1 MLGSSLQDVTP
12 PCSCPCSTRTLSK
25 TFPARE
31 SRARAAQTGVSKW
44 SSDLSLRWGLERY
57 AHNFAH
63 TARTDKWKV
72 ASDSPCKVR
81 PTVVFRAKNARL
93 GGILNAPKSPPD
105 SGWKSGTAA

>member
-63 TARTDKWKV
+63 TARTDKRKV